1 MPELTKQAALDEQ
14 GAAFVQINC
23 PVHGDVTL
31 NCYEFTTNV
40 PAHGRRVT
48 AFCMMCLVDSLKEL
62 GIPFHEEVK
71 LPCQPVDT
79 SPSPPSA

>member
-1 MPELTKQAALDEQ
+1 MPLTKEAALNDKGE
-14 GAAFVQINC
+14 AFVQITC
-23 PVHGDVTL
+23 PTHGDVTL

-40 PAHGRRVT
+40 PTFGRRVT
-48 AFCMMCLVDSLKEL
+48 TFCMMCLVDYLKDHV
-62 GIPFHEEVK
+62 PFIEEVK